1 MGVEHA
7 ITLSLKVCNETGRL
21 YYTNYLPDTDEEEK
35 IYDIATV
42 AIPKDL
48 LRYVSGYSHHMF
60 PYIWRFIDQQE
71 KSCSV
76 SVFLHSFPAWDDI
89 KDQTWNLHN
98 WSEEDHNRFKELL
111 TLYQGSGMPFQIQWW
126 RPEK

>member
-7 ITLSLKVCNETGRL
+7 ITLSLQVCNETGRL
-21 YYTNYLPDTDEEEK
+21 YYTNYIADTDEEEK
-35 IYDIATV
+35 IYDIAKI

-60 PYIWRFIDQQE
+60 AYIWRFRDQQE
-71 KSCSV
+71 NSCSIHT
-76 SVFLHSFPAWDDI
+76 FLESYPEWNDI
-89 KDQTWNLHN
+89 KDQTWNLGS
-98 WSEEDHNRFKELL
+98 WTEEDHKNFKELC
-111 TLYQGSGMPFQIQWW
+111 TLYRGSGMPFQIQWW